1 VVGSEFST
9 GGQAQYRAVKNQ
21 GEKTQVSASTTT
33 RSLLLRT
40 AVIAAA
46 AMLGAVGTARAQT
59 PQPAGITN
67 LFDQGH
73 WTATPFIGFGF
84 SGDLDSASG
93 ALGVAGGYVWSS
105 RVALEGEYNILP
117 SSEAGGAVEVDSDSW
132 SLTGNILYHFPGRL
146 FVPYGVFGMGFGH
159 GHIDPTDPE
168 LSGVNTTSK
177 EFVVNFGAGGERN
190 IRDRMAFRGDL
201 RYFFGGNLVP
211 DYWRFSA
218 GLTFDLGH
226 F

>member
-1 VVGSEFST
+1 
-9 GGQAQYRAVKNQ
+9 
-21 GEKTQVSASTTT
+21 VSASTTT
-33 RSLLLRT
+33 RSLRLVRT

-46 AMLGAVGTARAQT
+46 AILAGAGTARAQA
-59 PQPAGITN
+59 PQPPAITN
-67 LFDQGH
+67 LYDEGH

-84 SGDLDSASG
+84 SGDLDSSTG
-93 ALGVAGGYVWSS
+93 ALGVAGGYIWSS

-117 SSEAGGAVEVDSDSW
+117 SSEAGGAIEVDSDSW
-132 SLTGNILYHFPGRL
+132 SLTGNILYHFAGRH

-159 GHIDPTDPE
+159 GHIDPDPADPE
-168 LSGVNTTSK
+168 LSTVNTTSK
-177 EFVVNFGAGGERN
+177 EFVVNFGGGAEKT

-211 DYWRFSA
+211 DYWRASV